1 MRWRRREG
9 SEVEEGRR
17 MGTARKGKGEKWE
30 RRRKVGHC
38 ETKKGIGRFPNQLP
52 PQTNTAL
59 LCHADLSAGLSEV
72 IVEALQLFHLSHKL
86 ATFLQLPGDKVAHPH
101 TREEERGRFSCYATD
116 SQVPVLSA

>member
-1 MRWRRREG
+1 MRWRREGGWALQGREK
-9 SEVEEGRR
+9 GRS
-17 MGTARKGKGEKWE
+17 GKGGG
-30 RRRKVGHC
+30 KVGHC
-38 ETKKGIGRFPNQLP
+38 ETKKGIGIGRFPNQLP
-52 PQTNTAL
+52 PQTHTAL

-101 TREEERGRFSCYATD
+101 TREEDIGRFSCYATD

>member
-9 SEVEEGRR
+9 GWALQGREKGR
-17 MGTARKGKGEKWE
+17 SGKGGG
-30 RRRKVGHC
+30 KVGHC
-38 ETKKGIGRFPNQLP
+38 ETKKGIGIGRFPNQVP
-52 PQTNTAL
+52 PQTHTAL

-86 ATFLQLPGDKVAHPH
+86 ATFLQLPRDNVAHPH